1 MRVKVE
7 SILLLLVLRS
17 ISPRA
22 LIFLVVVKV
31 SWIER
36 KPSLSQFDFV
46 EIFYSPNRH
55 KLIVTLKLTL
65 IMSEGVWGIH
75 LFEFRLEIQ
84 IGLLQ
89 ILDLVVLSLV
99 DSNNLIQLVPSGS
112 VIVVDI
118 VLYQVN
124 RIERVTYKKRKSFA
138 QKRLGEL
145 IGEVHR

>member
-1 MRVKVE
+1 M
-7 SILLLLVLRS
+7 
-17 ISPRA
+17 
-22 LIFLVVVKV
+22 
-31 SWIER
+31 
-36 KPSLSQFDFV
+36 KPSLCQFDFV
-46 EIFYSPNRH
+46 VIFYSSNRH

-99 DSNNLIQLVPSGS
+99 DSNNLIQLVPSGR

-118 VLYQVN
+118 VLYQVFDYN
-124 RIERVTYKKRKSFA
+124 SKFSYKKRKSFA
-138 QKRLGEL
+138 QKRFGEL
-145 IGEVHR
+145 VGEVC